1 MEVHFSITV
10 DFDVSYLENKSDMTT
25 KEIID
30 KIVEYVEDERNKL
43 VVEAKIAAIHLLA
56 GEPID
61 GS

>member
-1 MEVHFSITV
+1 
-10 DFDVSYLENKSDMTT
+10 MTT

-30 KIVEYVEDERNKL
+30 KVTEYVEDERNKL
-43 VVEAKIAAIHLLA
+43 VVEAKFAAIHLLD